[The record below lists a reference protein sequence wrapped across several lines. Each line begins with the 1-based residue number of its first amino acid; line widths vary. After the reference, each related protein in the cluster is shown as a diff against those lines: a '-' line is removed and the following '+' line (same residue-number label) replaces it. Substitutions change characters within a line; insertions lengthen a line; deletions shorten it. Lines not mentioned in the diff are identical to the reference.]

1 VGSDN
6 SHQNRKIRPID
17 DQIRRGEERSWLLG
31 PPWSNHVEEEEEK
44 AKKTKRKSRERVGC
58 ATRSLAAVTA
68 WGAATAVVDLGL
80 GRTGR
85 WRRRVAWGDD
95 ARAESFFFV
104 YFRISLVT
112 ITH

>member
-1 VGSDN
+1 MGSDN

-31 PPWSNHVEEEEEK
+31 PPWSNRVEEEEEK

-68 WGAATAVVDLGL
+68 WGAATAAVDLGL

-85 WRRRVAWGDD
+85 WRRRVAP
-95 ARAESFFFV
+95 ESPGETT
-104 YFRISLVT
+104 RGPSRLGSST
-112 ITH
+112 